1 MISQIIH
8 YFRQN
13 NLSVKNAFIIIFL
26 VFHTIASAT
35 DYYISSTGNDANNGL
50 SSSTPWKTVAKVNSV
65 FSTLKPG
72 DRILFNRSDIFFG
85 TIIISKSGSADSPI
99 TIGDYGNGENP
110 IITGFTTIT
119 GWTYE
124 GGGIYSKVIPSS
136 AATEMVTIDGVQYGM
151 GRIPNTGW
159 YSYESC
165 VTNVSITDNQ
175 LGASPNWTG
184 AELVIR
190 KNDWTVSRANI
201 TKHSSN
207 TLTYANAQSGDNGTA
222 GFGYFIQN
230 DLRTLDALGEWYHDY
245 SGTGKFYMYFGA
257 VDPST
262 KVVKVA
268 TLNNVLTN
276 TGGYDYITI
285 SGLSFIGS
293 IGTGLNFGSGTD
305 YCIIKNCNISFSG
318 ENGIT
323 IGSSYSTIDN
333 NNISYSNNCAIQ
345 LSDGSHQT
353 ITNNDIENISLIYG
367 SDRSKWPSHNGI
379 MFNNPGITSVII
391 EYNTMRYIG
400 ASGIAMFNGLTDI
413 TIKHNYIDYAMYR
426 TNDGGG
432 IYNYGISHGIII
444 KENIVSNSVGNIDGT
459 AGSVVAA
466 HGIYLDNGSSNVT
479 ISGNTCFGC
488 SWSGIFIH
496 KAHDNIIEYNTCYNN
511 ASDQLL
517 FSNFAG
523 GGALY
528 NNPVNNNIFFAK
540 TSTQK
545 AMRLMTT
552 VHNIDDAAW
561 QGDYNYYTRPID
573 DSNVIYMS
581 SLQTLAQFKTTVSP
595 QESHSAKSTQTV
607 TTTDVI
613 QFFYNATKTNKVITL
628 NQPMIDV
635 KDTKYT
641 TNITLLPFSSVILMV
656 DSNPS
661 ASTANL
667 IYVSSVVQD
676 ATPDILEIIYNL
688 SLANIMPAASAFSVR
703 VNSVVRTVNAVGIS
717 GTKVQL
723 TLESP
728 ILYGDVVTVS
738 DTKPSSNLL
747 QTASGG
753 QAVTISNQPVINNCM
768 NVAPAVVIT
777 SPINNSSFTT
787 NANIAITAN
796 ASDPDGSISMV
807 EFYSGSI
814 KIGSMSS
821 APYLFTWNNVP
832 AGTYSLTVIATDN
845 LNTKTIS
852 SAISITVTNGTTS
865 GNQPP
870 VITIS
875 DPRKGNKYDNPA
887 TITID
892 AVASDPDGTINKVE
906 FYCGAVKLV
915 ELTSA
920 PYTYTWKNVSAGTY
934 TITAIAT
941 DNLNSTTVSSPV
953 EFVVGANIK
962 YDANSEIIN
971 LYPNPSDGHFSI
983 KFINP
988 LQNDK
993 SEIIITDLA
1002 GKQVYSGPILKEE
1015 TLKQFDLSNI
1025 KSGIYVMM
1033 IICEELLVTKKF
1045 IIN

>member
-1 MISQIIH
+1 MP
-8 YFRQN
+8 
-13 NLSVKNAFIIIFL
+13 LKKALIIIFL
-26 VFHTIASAT
+26 IINTIASAT
-35 DYYISSTGNDANNGL
+35 DYYISSSGNDTNTGL
-50 SSSTPWKTVAKVNSV
+50 SSSTPWKTIAKVNSV

-72 DRILFNRSDIFFG
+72 DRILFNRGDTFFG
-85 TIIISKSGSADSPI
+85 TIIISKSGSADSPL

-119 GWTYE
+119 GWTNE
-124 GGGIYSKVIPSS
+124 GGGIYSKVINSS

-159 YSYESC
+159 YSYESR

-175 LGASPNWTG
+175 LGGSPNWTG

-190 KNDWTVSRANI
+190 KNDWTISRSNI
-201 TKHSSN
+201 TDHSSN
-207 TLTYANAQSGDNGTA
+207 TLTYAKAQSGDNGTA

-230 DLRTLDALGEWYHDY
+230 DLRTLDSYGEWYHDY

-285 SGLSFIGS
+285 SALSFNGS
-293 IGTGLNFGSGTD
+293 IGNGLNFGSGTD

-323 IGSSYSTIDN
+323 IGSSYTTIDN
-333 NNISYSNNCAIQ
+333 NNINYSNNCAIQ

-353 ITNNDIENISLIYG
+353 ITNNVIENISLIYG
-367 SDRSKWPSHNGI
+367 SDRSTAPSHNGI
-379 MFNNPGITSVII
+379 MFNNPGITSDII

-413 TIKHNYIDYAMYR
+413 TIKHNYIDYAMDR
-426 TNDGGG
+426 FNDGAG
-432 IYNYGISHGIII
+432 IYNFGISHGIII
-444 KENIVSNSVGNIDGT
+444 EENIISNSVGNIDGT

-479 ISGNTCFGC
+479 ISGNTCFDCG
-488 SWSGIFIH
+488 WSGIFINQS
-496 KAHDNIIEYNTCYNN
+496 HDNIIEYNTCYNN
-511 ASDQLL
+511 KIDELL
-517 FSNFAG
+517 FCNNTG
-523 GGALY
+523 GRALY

-540 TSTQK
+540 TSTQR

-573 DSNVIYMS
+573 DSNVMYMS
-581 SLQTLAQFKTTVSP
+581 SMQTIAQFKSTVSP
-595 QESHSAKSTQTV
+595 QETHSAKSTQTI
-607 TTTDVI
+607 TTTDI
-613 QFFYNATKTNKVITL
+613 IHFFYNATKTNKVITL
-628 NQPMIDV
+628 DQPMIDV
-635 KDTKYT
+635 KGIKYV
-641 TNITLLPFSSVILMV
+641 NNFTLLPYTSMILMV
-656 DSNPS
+656 DPNPGQPVIP
-661 ASTANL
+661 
-667 IYVSSVVQD
+667 IYTGSVITNP
-676 ATPDILEIIYNL
+676 TPSILEMTYNM
-688 SLANIMPAASAFSVR
+688 SLANIVPAAASFSVS
-703 VNSVVRTVNAVGIS
+703 VNSVAKLVNTVSLS
-717 GTKVQL
+717 GTKVLL
-723 TLESP
+723 TLANP
-728 ILYGDVVTVS
+728 VVYGDVVNVS
-738 DTKPSSNLL
+738 YTKPSSNPL

-753 QAVTISNQPVINNCM
+753 QAATISNQPVVNNCM
-768 NVAPAVVIT
+768 NVAPTVVIT

-787 NANIAITAN
+787 NANIAITVN
-796 ASDPDGSISMV
+796 ASDSDGSISMV
-807 EFYSGSI
+807 EFYNGST
-814 KIGSMSS
+814 KIGSKSA
-821 APYLFTWNNVP
+821 APYSFTWNNVA
-832 AGTYSLTVIATDN
+832 AGIYSLAVVATDN
-845 LNTKTIS
+845 LNAKTTS
-852 SAISITVTNGTTS
+852 SPISISVINGTNTP
-865 GNQPP
+865 NQPP

-892 AVASDPDGTINKVE
+892 AVASDPDGTINKVD

-920 PYTYTWKNVSAGTY
+920 PYTFTWKNVSAGTY
-934 TITAIAT
+934 EITAIAT

-953 EFVVGANIK
+953 EFVVGDNIK

-1002 GKQVYSGPILKEE
+1002 GKQVYSDSILKEE
-1015 TLKQFDLSNI
+1015 TLKQFDLTNI

-1033 IICEELLVTKKF
+1033 IICKELLVTKKF